1 MGNRI
6 PHQIKT
12 KILREWLQGISRDK
26 IALDN
31 NIGEGSV
38 TGIIQQAKNNI
49 PDLDLLREI
58 ALEIKK
64 ENIDLNHFA
73 PSVRL
78 NRKLNRLGLTE
89 DKIEKLLDEISNYCY
104 RYQRDEKEFVSDIG
118 EVFNLASSLDISPYD
133 IPSYINK
140 NTMRLKELD
149 KKIEEKEERI
159 RQIDEEY
166 GITIEYLKVYRSN
179 LHLVDKIEELDNHFK
194 DCVVE
199 ICQLQEE
206 VNRYRINQ
214 EIESYSRSVS
224 EKEFDEA
231 NKKLPEGKPLD
242 IKELSRIDDEIYF
255 HPSRNTQIIRSM
267 RQRFANS
274 PS

>member
-12 KILREWLQGISRDK
+12 KVLREWLQGISRDK

-38 TGIIQQAKNNI
+38 TGITQQAKNNI

-58 ALEIKK
+58 ALVIKK
-64 ENIDLNHFA
+64 ENMDVNHFA
-73 PSVRL
+73 SSVRL
-78 NRKLNRLGLTE
+78 NKKLNRLGLTE

-104 RYQRDEKEFVSDIG
+104 SNNRDEKEFVSNID

-140 NTMRLKELD
+140 NTMHLKELD
-149 KKIEEKEERI
+149 KRIAEKEERI

-166 GITIEYLKVYRSN
+166 GLSIEYLKVYRSN

-194 DCVVE
+194 DCVIE
-199 ICQLQEE
+199 TYRLQEE

-224 EKEFDEA
+224 EKEFDDA
-231 NKKLPEGKPLD
+231 NKKLPEGRPLD
-242 IKELSRIDDEIYF
+242 IKELARITDEIYF
-255 HPSRNTQIIRSM
+255 HPGRNEQIIRLM

>member
-12 KILREWLQGISRDK
+12 KVLREWLQGISRDK

-38 TGIIQQAKNNI
+38 TGIIQQAKINT
-49 PDLDLLREI
+49 PDMDLLRET
-58 ALEIKK
+58 ALKIRN
-64 ENIDLNHFA
+64 ENIDVNYFA
-73 PSVRL
+73 SSVRL
-78 NRKLNRLGLTE
+78 NKKLNRLGLTE
-89 DKIEKLLDEISNYCY
+89 DRIEKLLDEINIYCY
-104 RYQRDEKEFVSDIG
+104 SYQRDEKEFVSNID

-140 NTMRLKELD
+140 NTMRLMELD
-149 KKIEEKEERI
+149 KKIAEKEERI
-159 RQIDEEY
+159 RQKAEDY
-166 GITIEYLKVYRSN
+166 GLTIEDLKGYRSN
-179 LHLVDKIEELDNHFK
+179 LPLVDKIEKLKNNLR
-194 DCVVE
+194 DC
-199 ICQLQEE
+199 INKIYLLQKE

-214 EIESYSRSVS
+214 EIESYSRSVL

-231 NKKLPEGKPLD
+231 NKKLPEGRPLD
-242 IKELSRIDDEIYF
+242 IQELVRITDEIYF
-255 HPSRNTQIIRSM
+255 HPSRNTQIIRSI

>member
-12 KILREWLQGISRDK
+12 KVLREWLQGISRDK

-38 TGIIQQAKNNI
+38 TGITQQAKNNT
-49 PDLDLLREI
+49 PDMDLLREI
-58 ALEIKK
+58 ALGIKK

-73 PSVRL
+73 PAVRL
-78 NRKLNRLGLTE
+78 NKKLNGLGFTE
-89 DKIEKLLDEISNYCY
+89 DNIEKLLDEINIHCYSNN
-104 RYQRDEKEFVSDIG
+104 RDEKEFVSNMD
-118 EVFNLASSLDISPYD
+118 EVFNLAFSLDISPHD

-140 NTMRLKELD
+140 KIMQSKELD
-149 KKIEEKEERI
+149 KKVAEEEGRI
-159 RQIDEEY
+159 RQKAEEY
-166 GITIEYLKVYRSN
+166 GLTIEDLKEYRSN
-179 LHLVDKIEELDNHFK
+179 LPLVDKIEELKNHSRDYINK
-194 DCVVE
+194 
-199 ICQLQEE
+199 IYLLQKE
-206 VNRYRINQ
+206 VNGYRINQ
-214 EIESYSRSVS
+214 EIESYSRSVL

-231 NKKLPEGKPLD
+231 NKKLPEGRPLD
-242 IKELSRIDDEIYF
+242 IKELVRITDEIYF
-255 HPSRNTQIIRSM
+255 HPSRNVQIIKLV

>member
-6 PHQIKT
+6 PHQIKI
-12 KILREWLQGISRDK
+12 KVLREWLQGISRDK

-38 TGIIQQAKNNI
+38 TGITHQAKNSI

-73 PSVRL
+73 SSFRL
-78 NRKLNRLGLTE
+78 NKKLNRLGLTD
-89 DKIEKLLDEISNYCY
+89 DKIEKLLDEISNHCY
-104 RYQRDEKEFVSDIG
+104 RYQRDEKEFVSNID

-140 NTMRLKELD
+140 NTMHLKELD

-166 GITIEYLKVYRSN
+166 DLTIEYLKVYRSN

-194 DCVVE
+194 DGVIE
-199 ICQLQEE
+199 TWLQEE

-242 IKELSRIDDEIYF
+242 IKELSRIADEIYF